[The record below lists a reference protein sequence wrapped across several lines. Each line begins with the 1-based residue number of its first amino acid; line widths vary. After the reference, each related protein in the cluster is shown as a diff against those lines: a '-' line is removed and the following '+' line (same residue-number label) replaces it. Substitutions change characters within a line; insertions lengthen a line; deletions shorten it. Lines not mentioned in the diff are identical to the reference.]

1 MKLGFSMPNLVQ
13 LKAMHQQPWE
23 LRVTGADQARVARVA
38 DELGFAMISA
48 PEHFVIPAEHVEL
61 SGSHYPSAFTA
72 MAFWAGAT
80 NEIRVNSCVSLLPL
94 QSPVV
99 TAKTLSTMDW
109 LSGGRVTVTFGVGWL
124 KEEFDALGVPFAERG
139 AIADEYVQAIKVL
152 WTADVAEFE
161 GRYVSFKN
169 VVFDPKPVQRPHV
182 PPGGTT
188 PPNHPEAKPGI
199 PLWFGGDANP
209 MLRRV
214 ARFGSG
220 WWPFLTKPEDIPA
233 RLDYIRSQPDYSGGL
248 TDVCY
253 PVGAG
258 RIGEGHVELDDP
270 HARPQMRK
278 QELIEQLGRLAQ
290 LGVTISSVMTPP
302 VETLEEYLDYTRWV
316 AAEVMP
322 EIAAL

>member
-1 MKLGFSMPNLVQ
+1 MKLGFTMPNLVQ

-23 LRVTGADQARVARVA
+23 LRVTGADQARLARLA
-38 DELGFAMISA
+38 DELGYAMISA
-48 PEHFVIPAEHVEL
+48 PEHFVIPVEHVGL

-80 NEIRVNSCVSLLPL
+80 SEIRVNSCVSLLPL

-124 KEEFDALGVPFAERG
+124 KEEFDALRVPFAERG

-152 WTADVAEFE
+152 WTEDVAEFE
-161 GRYVSFKN
+161 GKYVSFSG
-169 VVFDPKPVQRPHV
+169 VVFDPKPVQRPH
-182 PPGGTT
+182 
-188 PPNHPEAKPGI
+188 I

-220 WWPFLTKPEDIPA
+220 WWPFLTRPADIPA
-233 RLDYIRSQPDYSGGL
+233 KLDYIRSQPDYSGGL
-248 TDVCY
+248 ADVFY
-253 PVGAG
+253 AVGTG
-258 RIGEGHVELDDP
+258 RIGEGHVEQTSPD
-270 HARPQMRK
+270 ARPGLGK
-278 QELIEQLGRLAQ
+278 QELIDQLGQLAQ
-290 LGVTISSVMTPP
+290 LGVTISSLMIPP
-302 VETLEEYLDYTRWV
+302 VDSLEEYLDYARWV
-316 AAEVMP
+316 AAEVIP
-322 EIAAL
+322 EIAPL